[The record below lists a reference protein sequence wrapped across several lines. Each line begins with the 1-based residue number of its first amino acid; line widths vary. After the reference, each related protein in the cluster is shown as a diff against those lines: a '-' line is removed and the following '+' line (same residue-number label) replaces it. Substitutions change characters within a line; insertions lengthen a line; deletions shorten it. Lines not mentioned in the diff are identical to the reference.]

1 MKINEEIWNS
11 IYSEKERIQSKEDS
25 KVLSKLIDKQDEIY
39 KMIGEEV
46 REIFDEY
53 SVLSNELCAIYERES
68 FCQGVKFGVRFMIEI
83 LS

>member
-68 FCQGVKFGVRFMIEI
+68 FYQGVKFGVRFMIEI